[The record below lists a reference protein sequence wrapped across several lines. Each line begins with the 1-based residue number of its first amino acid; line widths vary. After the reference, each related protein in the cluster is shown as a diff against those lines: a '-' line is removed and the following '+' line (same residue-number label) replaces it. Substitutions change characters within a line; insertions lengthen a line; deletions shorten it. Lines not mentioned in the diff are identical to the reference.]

1 MKTNNII
8 ILLIATIVSA
18 CTSGGVYYSD
28 FKPIDDIGWTKEKAY
43 TFVLPDTITEPKS
56 DLQICIRHDNY
67 YRYRNVRL
75 TVDYVK
81 NGKVAESD
89 TINFTLSDKYG
100 NWNGSGLGK
109 LFQSTAT
116 IRQNIRPNEFSE
128 VIVWH
133 NMRCDTVTNITDLG
147 LILTPHQNK

>member
-1 MKTNNII
+1 MISEEEFKKMKD
-8 ILLIATIVSA
+8 
-18 CTSGGVYYSD
+18 GVYIINTSRGEL
-28 FKPIDDIGWTKEKAY
+28 IDIEALY
-43 TFVLPDTITEPKS
+43 E
-56 DLQICIRHDNY
+56 
-67 YRYRNVRL
+67 
-75 TVDYVK
+75 YVK